1 MKKFVKWCLN
11 HVPRPAMQ
19 RLAGWSVPLMGLC
32 YKGKG
37 RECPLCGAEY
47 RRFLPYGYVVPRP
60 DALCPRCLALERHRL
75 LWLWL
80 TRETDL
86 AERRPRLLHIAP
98 EVCLGRRLKRIYASE
113 PDRKS
118 ACRERV

>member
-60 DALCPRCLALERHRL
+60 DALCPRCLALDEVMYSPARFGSRAKR
-75 LWLWL
+75 
-80 TRETDL
+80 TSRSGVRVCSTS
-86 AERRPRLLHIAP
+86 RPK
-98 EVCLGRRLKRIYASE
+98 CASGGG
-113 PDRKS
+113 
-118 ACRERV
+118 